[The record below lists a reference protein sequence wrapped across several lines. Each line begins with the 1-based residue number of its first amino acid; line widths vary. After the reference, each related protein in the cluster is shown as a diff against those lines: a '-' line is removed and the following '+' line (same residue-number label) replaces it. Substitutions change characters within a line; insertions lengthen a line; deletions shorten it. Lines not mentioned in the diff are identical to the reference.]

1 MEDEYIT
8 NMNPNDIMDENEPIQ
23 KLKKAEA
30 ELAEMKN
37 NLDEKNKLC
46 LSQKHQI
53 EDFTIEVKNLN
64 DKLKNQENLIKF
76 YQEKSEQEDNDTET
90 DPEKKGKIKQLEI

>member
-1 MEDEYIT
+1 MKNMEDEYIT
-8 NMNPNDIMDENEPIQ
+8 NMNTNDIIDENETIV
-23 KLKKAEA
+23 KLNKAEA
-30 ELAEMKN
+30 ELAEVKR

-46 LSQKHQI
+46 LDQKHQI

-64 DKLKNQENLIKF
+64 EKLKNQENLIKF

-90 DPEKKGKIKQLEI
+90 NP